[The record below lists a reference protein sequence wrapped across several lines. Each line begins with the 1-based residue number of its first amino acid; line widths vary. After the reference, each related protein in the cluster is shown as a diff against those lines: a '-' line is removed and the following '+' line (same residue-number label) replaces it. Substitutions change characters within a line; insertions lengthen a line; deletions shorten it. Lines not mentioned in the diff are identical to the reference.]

1 MKSTLNLVLIGLVG
15 IAAACG
21 ACTTKTI
28 YVDEPVPG
36 TPGTQPGEEGQP
48 PPDVEK
54 APEGSNPLAD
64 LPADWQAKAVKYL
77 DARAGEWLKAPPQ
90 VGQNVNCA
98 MSCHTTNAY
107 SLVA

>member
-1 MKSTLNLVLIGLVG
+1 MNSRYTFALWGFVGL
-15 IAAACG
+15 AAACG
-21 ACTTKTI
+21 ACTTKTT
-28 YVDEPVPG
+28 YVDEPAPG
-36 TPGTQPGEEGQP
+36 GQNPAKPGEEGTP
-48 PPDVEK
+48 PPDVEQ

-64 LPADWQAKAVKYL
+64 LPADWQAKAAKYL

-107 SLVA
+107 